1 MKMLQVVSHFLLFS
15 SLALYLSTYFQGN
28 ALLPPGSTSSPPQEL
43 QSRLGPDTDK
53 SWKRKDIWGLFCA
66 AYSLL
71 LKSTSDSSSQDATM
85 LASFEAPTIH
95 KSFTLVRLTLLPAL
109 QQLGIKSTDLL
120 CDTSEFGL
128 SVVADFLSKY
138 LSTMVSTDTENNLPI
153 SRHQWLQSEQEDLR
167 LRRQQQVQERQFRAW
182 SQQASTDQKEEVI
195 PATVD
200 LTSRP
205 DCLDDILAA
214 CTAVASGGPEYA
226 ILFWNLQEDQSLAPT
241 RALLE
246 LERHQA
252 KDGSLLGSYLSFLA
266 ALSNSAVGAAAVH
279 DMLCK
284 NRTVEAS
291 SNPNKVTWESILS
304 MIRYFAQELNP
315 QEAYGGGS
323 AGVTASAASSTG
335 QSSPTSSSTAYYY
348 FDEPTS
354 TGRGSSMGASETKSK
369 TSSASSSNKP
379 KELGESNEA
388 LLAAHLALIKTV
400 AEHSAKARCDILSIK
415 LPLLGSNTLA
425 AGGDETL
432 LVLFLLAIAPLSPQL
447 RGAVFQAIASLL
459 VVKDADATQRAQL
472 KEFGQNAWQYLES
485 CQILPISLLDQ
496 YPKPY
501 MPANEKRPGLGF
513 PPSSTSL
520 AAASGDQSQAVFP
533 ADPSY
538 GILYELEHVERRL
551 GYYPSTEGFCQLL
564 AALVGCA
571 GCPVNLGQAWRD
583 RPGCTPYIE
592 YVMNFVLPRASAT
605 SDHLG
610 MSPLTFRLK
619 ADQSRLVSYA
629 LELVHAV
636 LVRYSI
642 PSALLKVKGD
652 PESSQKG
659 LLGIQAVVD
668 QVVVAVNDE
677 EEAKAFLDDFSNKS
691 LLVNKT
697 SAEGAAGSALFG
709 QAAGLSLPNH
719 HSSTTTGAQAARVAS
734 PSIPAPKSPGFVV
747 LADILSSRDG
757 NIFRAISK
765 TLTDTTT
772 LGSFESIQASL
783 AYALYGNTPPTL
795 SSAKLGAAH
804 HETTTKTLPNALLK
818 EILPP
823 ISMLNVDPFMFEPAT
838 AWREHSVAISLSILC
853 AAAVREESFYNVV
866 TAMKEPLKIVPM
878 LKFQK
883 KTAGGASG
891 FRVMD
896 VQPCRLT
903 SLLFSAQSSED
914 LRACMFRF
922 VGYRASSP
930 QMDIEIASLALSIF
944 FFAYQKKLHHQ
955 SVRSLCGRGA
965 VGEKSLAKS
974 FAMRLLE
981 SSRRPESEQDCE
993 IVKVLMELILNDVR
1007 HPDTSSSIME
1017 LSQILLGLPT
1027 NTEEGNW
1034 TPGQSRA
1041 GSSNPVDCFD
1051 AILEVV
1057 SDRTLALQENT
1068 PLVGSL
1074 CFELIFRLY
1083 DLLGSGDPTALRIVL
1098 YTAERLRSMDFF
1110 ARNIVLYLGPEEY
1123 GGTCM
1128 NRVHT
1133 KSWLLKSLASELR
1146 LLVGFASTSR
1156 PESGLVDYLSR
1167 FLSPRP
1173 VLCERLLSV
1182 LLTSEPHFL
1191 KHFIETL
1198 PLTKQE
1204 IDPTLPSPE
1213 PAVLRLATV
1222 QLPGAPAVTSGYQQV
1237 DTKKL
1242 VQVSKGETNREGL
1255 VAWANQWNTYSE
1267 FGCAAGH
1274 ATDALKLLL
1283 GSVANCLASLSAK
1296 AFSSQSE
1303 LLSHPSE
1310 IVTRILIECLNHLLL
1325 QGEKSDLN
1333 RGMDFSIYS
1342 GASCNLA
1349 SAVLLLVRWVAS
1361 HETTVVDSSDRMV
1374 LCGLLSDTVTFSAIG
1389 DDASHDSPMRYE
1401 RTSILG
1407 NALAILLRHVS
1418 KTSPETIDQCQESI
1432 INAARSLAK
1441 YSRHPVVSSETP
1453 DSLSVTSMLCR
1464 ASLGEII
1471 EACVRDEETKTQSVV
1486 YQVLSNDFCNEA
1498 LCRLASLDDNIA
1510 QFLKVIVSQPHGAKL
1525 LMQAGVYQAMMD
1537 AAQTYSNEEAKILAT
1552 MAAPTASFQ
1561 KNTIRP
1567 PRHLGGHIR
1576 LLSTILSAPGLSDTE
1591 RAEAAVNA
1599 MQVLNRYSQV
1609 FKKLSYS
1616 FPLDGEVLRCFLAC
1630 LAQAMAL
1637 SQPISEEQAA
1647 SKLLSSSRASKV
1659 ETLFEEGHFLENGIV
1674 MLCEH
1679 LSANPLPKELL
1690 PALPDAIDSTPS
1702 VASSTIVTVS
1712 TSSDSQTWWNV
1723 IESLSSSSSQ
1733 SASSSSASFDGNQYE
1748 YAIAGADILKLS
1760 LTLLKRADA
1769 LEAHGVVSYA
1779 RGLCRIA
1786 DAYKLIS
1793 QRISSIV
1800 IPASAGG
1807 VDDSFMDT
1815 TPSTDGSNPALE
1827 QAYLKMLQTKLER
1840 CLEDLLVIG
1849 LMRARGLKQPRDMH
1863 LGSPEWTEFVN
1874 AATIAMDHVG
1884 MDQSR
1889 NIPSSEFATILS
1901 QQLRKELK

>member
-1 MKMLQVVSHFLLFS
+1 M
-15 SLALYLSTYFQGN
+15 
-28 ALLPPGSTSSPPQEL
+28 LPPNSSSTSAPPAEL
-43 QSRLGPDTDK
+43 QSRLGPNADK
-53 SWKRKDIWGLFCA
+53 SWKRKDIWGLAAA

-71 LKSTSDSSSQDATM
+71 LKSNSSNNDSTTDV
-85 LASFEAPTIH
+85 LACFEAPTIH
-95 KSFTLVRLTLLPAL
+95 KSFSFLRLTLLPAL
-109 QQLGIKSTDLL
+109 QQLGSKSTDLLL

-128 SVVADFLSKY
+128 SVMADFLSKY
-138 LSTMVSTDTENNLPI
+138 LSTMVSTETENSLPI
-153 SRHQWLQSEQEDLR
+153 SRHQWLLSEQEDLR

-182 SQQASTDQKEEVI
+182 SQQHSTTEEDVI

-200 LTSRP
+200 LTTRP
-205 DCLDDILAA
+205 DCLDDIVAA
-214 CTAVASGGPEYA
+214 CTAVASVGPEYA
-226 ILFWNLQEDQSLAPT
+226 LCFWEVVSEDDADARLSPS

-252 KDGSLLGSYLSFLA
+252 KDGSLLGSYLSLLA
-266 ALSNSAVGAAAVH
+266 ALSNSEVGAAAVH

-284 NRTVEAS
+284 NSTAEAS
-291 SNPNKVTWESILS
+291 SSTSRPQVTWESTLG

-315 QEAYGGGS
+315 QEYGGS
-323 AGVTASAASSTG
+323 AGVSATAASSTG

-348 FDEPTS
+348 FDEPTA
-354 TGRGSSMGASETKSK
+354 GRGSSMGASEPKSK
-369 TSSASSSNKP
+369 TSSASSSTKP

-400 AEHSAKARCDILSIK
+400 AEHCAAARCDILSLQ
-415 LPLLGSNTLA
+415 LPLAGAVA
-425 AGGDETL
+425 AGGGGDEPL

-459 VVKDADATQRAQL
+459 VVEGADAAQRAQL
-472 KEFGQNAWQYLES
+472 NLFGQNAWHYLES

-501 MPANEKRPGLGF
+501 NPANEKRPGLAF

-520 AAASGDQSQAVFP
+520 AASGNGQTEAVVP

-538 GILYELEHVERRL
+538 GIIYELDHVERRL
-551 GYYPSTEGFCQLL
+551 GYYPSTEGFCKLL
-564 AALVGCA
+564 ASLVACA

-583 RPGCTPYIE
+583 RPGCTPYME
-592 YVMNFVLPRASAT
+592 YVMNFVLPRASGT
-605 SDHLG
+605 SG
-610 MSPLTFRLK
+610 EMSPLPFRLK
-619 ADQSRLVSYA
+619 VDQSRLVSYA
-629 LELVHAV
+629 LELVQAV

-642 PSALLKVKGD
+642 PSALTKVKDD

-668 QVVVAVNDE
+668 QVVVALNDE

-697 SAEGAAGSALFG
+697 SVDGAAGSALFG

-883 KTAGGASG
+883 NKAAAASG
-891 FRVMD
+891 FRVID
-896 VQPCRLT
+896 VQPSRLAG
-903 SLLFSAQSSED
+903 LLYSTQSSED
-914 LRACMFRF
+914 LRASMFSF
-922 VGYRASSP
+922 IGYHASSP
-930 QMDIEIASLALSIF
+930 QMDIKIASSALSVF

-955 SVRSLCGRGA
+955 SVRSLCGHGA

-981 SSRRPESEQDCE
+981 SSRRPESERDCE

-1123 GGTCM
+1123 GGTFM

-1173 VLCERLLSV
+1173 VMCERLLSL

-1222 QLPGAPAVTSGYQQV
+1222 QLPGAPDVTSGYQQV

-1242 VQVSKGETNREGL
+1242 VQVAKGETNREEL

-1296 AFSSQSE
+1296 AFGMSQSG
-1303 LLSHPSE
+1303 LPSLQSE
-1310 IVTRILIECLNHLLL
+1310 IVTSTLVECLSNLLK
-1325 QGEKSDLN
+1325 GEKTDLN
-1333 RGMDFSIYS
+1333 RGMDFGIYS

-1349 SAVLLLVRWVAS
+1349 PAVLLLVRLLALEP
-1361 HETTVVDSSDRMV
+1361 HETKATDSSDMMI

-1389 DDASHDSPMRYE
+1389 DDASHDSPIRYE

-1407 NALAILLRHVS
+1407 NALAVLLRHVS
-1418 KTSPETIDQCQESI
+1418 KTSPEIIDQCKESI
-1432 INAARSLAK
+1432 VNAARSLGK
-1441 YSRHPVVSSETP
+1441 YSRHPVFSETS

-1486 YQVLSNDFCNEA
+1486 YQVLSKDFCNET
-1498 LCRLASLDDNIA
+1498 LSLLASLDDNIA
-1510 QFLKVIVSQPHGAKL
+1510 QFLKVIVSLPYGAEI
-1525 LMQAGVYQAMMD
+1525 LMQAGVNQAMMD
-1537 AAQTYSNEEAKILAT
+1537 AAQTYSVEEAKILAT

-1567 PRHLGGHIR
+1567 PRHLGGHIK
-1576 LLSTILSAPGLSDTE
+1576 LLSTILSAPGLSESE

-1827 QAYLKMLQTKLER
+1827 QAYLKMLQAKLER

-1874 AATIAMDHVG
+1874 AASIAMDHVG

-1889 NIPSSEFATILS
+1889 NIPSLEFATTLS